1 MKPQNYK
8 NHKRYYTAH
17 HFVFYP
23 GALILFI
30 ISIYEALKN
39 NENSLQW
46 WMFSAI
52 IGLITSLAYMLRQH
66 YALGNQNRIVRLEVR
81 FRYYR
86 LTHKNFEEIEKQ
98 LTLSQILALRF
109 SSDQEFVEL
118 TEKAV
123 NEKLSVTDI
132 KKQIKNWVPD
142 YLRA

>member
-1 MKPQNYK
+1 MNPQNYK
-8 NHKRYYTAH
+8 NHKRYYTPH
-17 HFVFYP
+17 HFIFYP
-23 GALILFI
+23 VALLLFI

-39 NENSLQW
+39 NESSLQW
-46 WMFSAI
+46 WMFAAI

-109 SSDQEFVEL
+109 ASDQEFVEL
-118 TEKAV
+118 AEKAV
-123 NEKLSVTDI
+123 NEKLSPNEI